1 MNLDPTALLTIG
13 GPTGVISAII
23 ALLVKTYFDAKK
35 DNREGRAADIQTD
48 SGIVDNAKKV
58 LELVRNETDRM
69 EYKLIELA
77 DENKKLR
84 EANGAHERKL
94 NEQDDVIARQARQME
109 FMREDLVKALAQI
122 EELKADRD
130 VNNGEQNDRTA

>member
-1 MNLDPTALLTIG
+1 VNLDPTALLTIG

-23 ALLVKTYFDAKK
+23 ALLIKTYFDAKK
-35 DNREGRAADIQTD
+35 DNRDGRAADVQTD

-77 DENKKLR
+77 EENKSLR
-84 EANGAHERKL
+84 EANGVHERKI
-94 NEQDDVIARQARQME
+94 NEQEDTIARQARRIE
-109 FMREDLVKALAQI
+109 FISEDLARALAEI
-122 EELKADRD
+122 EELKADR
-130 VNNGEQNDRTA
+130 NGNHREQNDRTT